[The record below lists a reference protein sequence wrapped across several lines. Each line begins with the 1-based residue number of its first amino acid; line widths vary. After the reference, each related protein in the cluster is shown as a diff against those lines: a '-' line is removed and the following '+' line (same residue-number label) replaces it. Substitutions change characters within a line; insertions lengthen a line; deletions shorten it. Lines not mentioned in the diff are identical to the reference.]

1 MRKLLNMSLMDVC
14 LKLEN
19 CLKGSFFI
27 IAAWIDIRGEIQLKS
42 HSTPFDMAAQDPTI
56 ANTKVE

>member
-1 MRKLLNMSLMDVC
+1 MSLMDVC
-14 LKLEN
+14 LKLEH

-27 IAAWIDIRGEIQLKS
+27 IAAWIDMRGEIQLKS
-42 HSTPFDMAAQDPTI
+42 HSTPFNMAAQYPTI